1 MLTVYRSNRAEFL
14 AQILAERLGLE
25 PPDPFE
31 EVAVVV
37 KEVEVVPSNQEE
49 ASKIKNKLYA
59 NFLTNQ
65 EDAKKPQ
72 KPVNFYIPMNHN
84 NNKLFL
90 NFPRL
95 KA

>member
-1 MLTVYRSNRAEFL
+1 MIMIIKV
-14 AQILAERLGLE
+14 I
-25 PPDPFE
+25 

-72 KPVNFYIPMNHN
+72 KIVNFYIQNIRKHYN
-84 NNKLFL
+84 LSLNFL
-90 NFPRL
+90 NL
-95 KA
+95 KI

>member
-1 MLTVYRSNRAEFL
+1 MIIKV
-14 AQILAERLGLE
+14 I
-25 PPDPFE
+25 

-72 KPVNFYIPMNHN
+72 KIVNFYIY
-84 NNKLFL
+84 LDRFTEL
-90 NFPRL
+90 L
-95 KA
+95 KNTFISYV

>member
-1 MLTVYRSNRAEFL
+1 VD
-14 AQILAERLGLE
+14 LE
-25 PPDPFE
+25 EVDMIMIIKVI

-72 KPVNFYIPMNHN
+72 KIVNFYILNKRKHN
-84 NNKLFL
+84 NLSL
-90 NFPRL
+90 NFPTL
-95 KA
+95 QI

>member
-1 MLTVYRSNRAEFL
+1 MMIIIKVTE
-14 AQILAERLGLE
+14 
-25 PPDPFE
+25 
-31 EVAVVV
+31 AVVV
-37 KEVEVVPSNQEE
+37 VQEVEEVIFNQEE
-49 ASKIKNKLYA
+49 EVSKIKNKLYVD
-59 NFLTNQ
+59 FLISQ

>member
-1 MLTVYRSNRAEFL
+1 MIMIIKV
-14 AQILAERLGLE
+14 I
-25 PPDPFE
+25 

-65 EDAKKPQ
+65 EDAKKPREPLSSS
-72 KPVNFYIPMNHN
+72 KDHITTLP
-84 NNKLFL
+84 
-90 NFPRL
+90 
-95 KA
+95 

>member
-1 MLTVYRSNRAEFL
+1 MIMIIKV
-14 AQILAERLGLE
+14 I
-25 PPDPFE
+25 

-72 KPVNFYIPMNHN
+72 KIVNFYIQNIRKHYN
-84 NNKLFL
+84 LSL
-90 NFPRL
+90 NFPNL
-95 KA
+95 KI